1 MKIKVGNTIYDGNIE
16 PVMVIL
22 SDEDK
27 ENISNM
33 TENAY
38 CYCAFP
44 DDEKW
49 QENDYE
55 KIKDFMKI
63 DENVCE
69 SKIESKELFRQID
82 WANKLFENILEEY
95 NDIKSVT
102 VNTINNIKAWTD
114 FLKTI
119 GNGNKQ
125 NEK

>member
-1 MKIKVGNTIYDGNIE
+1 MKVKVGNTIYDGNIE

-22 SDEDK
+22 SNEDK
-27 ENISNM
+27 ENIANM
-33 TENAY
+33 TENAH

-69 SKIESKELFRQID
+69 LKIESKELFRQID